1 MRIVITGGAGFLGS
15 RLALRLLQRG
25 MLTDAK
31 GRQREIAQ
39 IVLLDVVSATL
50 PADPRLTS
58 IAGDLADAA
67 VVERAVTRDTD
78 TVFHMAAVVSGQAE
92 ADFDIGM
99 RVNLDATRLLLE
111 RCRKLDAP
119 PKFVFTSSLAVFG
132 GPVPDP
138 VTDDAPVTPQASY
151 GAQKLI
157 GEYLVYDMTRKGFI
171 DGRSLRLPTVTV
183 RPGKPN
189 KAASSFASG
198 IIREPLA
205 GVDAICPVAPAT
217 RMWVQ
222 SPRAVIE
229 NLIIG
234 HEAPATCVRAHA
246 IGQRAGYLRPR
257 RRHGRGIAPRRRR
270 CGRRPR
276 EVDLRSGHRQDRGD
290 VACEFRAQAR
300 PRTGHEGRPGLREH
314 RARVHRGRH
323 AQGVAAST
331 RRTVRSLPAL
341 PRQALPPAVPVPRR
355 AAGPNPTGSA

>member
-1 MRIVITGGAGFLGS
+1 MRIVITGGAGFLGR
-15 RLALRLLQRG
+15 RLALQLLERG
-25 MLTDAK
+25 RLTDASGK
-31 GRQREIAQ
+31 SREITE
-39 IVLLDVVSATL
+39 IVLLDVIPSSL
-50 PADPRLTS
+50 PSDSRLAVV
-58 IAGDLADAA
+58 AGDLADAD
-67 VVERAVTRDTD
+67 VVARAVTGDID
-78 TVFHMAAVVSGQAE
+78 TVFHLAAVVSGQAE

-99 RVNLDATRLLLE
+99 RVNLDATRRLLE
-111 RCRKLDAP
+111 RCRTLAAP

-205 GVDAICPVAPAT
+205 GVDAPCPVSPT
-217 RMWVQ
+217 TKMWVQ

-234 HEAPATCVRAHA
+234 HEVPAASFAFTRSINVPGICVSVADMVSALRNVAGDAVADRVKWQHDPVIDKIVATWPSNFAPKLGPALGMKADRDFESIVRA
-246 IGQRAGYLRPR
+246 Y
-257 RRHGRGIAPRRRR
+257 IADDMPK
-270 CGRRPR
+270 
-276 EVDLRSGHRQDRGD
+276 S
-290 VACEFRAQAR
+290 
-300 PRTGHEGRPGLREH
+300 
-314 RARVHRGRH
+314 
-323 AQGVAAST
+323 
-331 RRTVRSLPAL
+331 
-341 PRQALPPAVPVPRR
+341 
-355 AAGPNPTGSA
+355 

>member
-1 MRIVITGGAGFLGS
+1 MRIVITGGAGFLGQ
-15 RLALRLLQRG
+15 RLARRLLERG
-25 MLTDAK
+25 SLTDARGQSRK
-31 GRQREIAQ
+31 IGE
-39 IVLLDVVSATL
+39 IVLLDVVPATL
-50 PADPRLTS
+50 PADSRLT
-58 IAGDLADAA
+58 IVAGDLADSA
-67 VVERAVTRDTD
+67 VVDRAVTRDTD
-78 TVFHMAAVVSGQAE
+78 TVFHLAAVVSGQAE

-111 RCRKLDAP
+111 RCRTLAAP

-132 GPVPDP
+132 GPLPDP

-234 HEAPATCVRAHA
+234 HEAPASSFAHTRSVNVPGICVPVADMVVALRKVAGDAVADRVKWIYDPVIDKIVATWPANFAPTLGPRLGMKADTDFESIVRA
-246 IGQRAGYLRPR
+246 Y
-257 RRHGRGIAPRRRR
+257 IA
-270 CGRRPR
+270 
-276 EVDLRSGHRQDRGD
+276 DDM
-290 VACEFRAQAR
+290 
-300 PRTGHEGRPGLREH
+300 PGK
-314 RARVHRGRH
+314 
-323 AQGVAAST
+323 
-331 RRTVRSLPAL
+331 
-341 PRQALPPAVPVPRR
+341 
-355 AAGPNPTGSA
+355 